1 MGRAAYGIRIAALL
15 LLLGIALACGRG
27 GPGLIP
33 SPATTTPGP
42 TPSPTAPPTPT
53 PSPAPAPTADQPPDR
68 DLVDLAQRFHG
79 LPADIP
85 RLARQSPYGY
95 QVGDREQFTI
105 LDIDEPST
113 RTVTASARLVTE
125 HAYFFLEDGLETDGS
140 ILETIGADFET
151 LVYPRVTAA
160 FGKEWSPGVDADA
173 RISIVH
179 AGLSGAGGYF
189 SASDEYPRR
198 VVPRSNE
205 REAVYLDASFLDSP
219 GSAYNALL
227 AHELQ
232 HLVHWNADGS
242 EEAWVNEGLSQ
253 VAAELVGGGT
263 AAVGSFLDVP
273 DTQLTDWPPDG
284 GGVHYGESQLF
295 FRYLLDR
302 FGGRENAAALLA
314 APDDGIAGVNAYLR
328 EFGTSFEDVFADWA
342 VANYLDEAA
351 GPYAHQ
357 EANLTVGAVTTIPGA
372 SEGDG
377 SVHQFAADYLEI
389 DPPAGGASFVL
400 DGSDQASIGIP
411 PRDGPFWWSNAGDA
425 IDSRLTRE
433 FDLAGLTSATLHFR
447 TWFDIELGWDYAYVA
462 ASGDGGRTW
471 KALPGGHT
479 SDYDPVGQAY
489 GPGYTGNS
497 DSEWL
502 QEEVDLTPYAG
513 GRVLLRFEYVTD
525 DAAHARGFAV
535 DDIEIPELGFLDG
548 AEADRGWQ
556 AEGFRWI
563 EGPQP
568 QQFVVQLVERG
579 ESSPPKADR
588 LALGS
593 GNRLEVA
600 LDGPATIVVAA
611 ISGGTTEAATYRWSL
626 RLPADR

>member
-1 MGRAAYGIRIAALL
+1 MGRAAYGICIAALL

-27 GPGLIP
+27 GPGPTP
-33 SPATTTPGP
+33 SPAATPRP
-42 TPSPTAPPTPT
+42 TPSPTP
-53 PSPAPAPTADQPPDR
+53 PAPAADQPPER
-68 DLVDLAQRFHG
+68 DLIDLARRFRG
-79 LPADIP
+79 LPADTP
-85 RLARQSPYGY
+85 REARQSPRAY
-95 QVGDREQFTI
+95 QVGDREQFT
-105 LDIDEPST
+105 LVDIDAPST
-113 RTVTASARLVTE
+113 RTVTANLRLVTE
-125 HAYFFLEDGLETDGS
+125 HAYLFVEDSLEVDDST
-140 ILETIGADFET
+140 LETIGADFEM

-189 SASDEYPRR
+189 SASDEYPER

-219 GSAYNALL
+219 GDAYNAVL

-232 HLVHWNADGS
+232 HLIHWNADGG

-263 AAVGSFLDVP
+263 AAAGDFLAVP
-273 DTQLTDWPPDG
+273 DTQLTDWPPG
-284 GGVHYGESQLF
+284 SGGVHYGESQLF

-314 APDDGIAGVNAYLR
+314 TPDDGIAGVDAYLR
-328 EFGTSFEDVFADWA
+328 QFGSSFEDVFADWT
-342 VANYLDEAA
+342 VANYLDEAG

-357 EANLTVGAVTTIPGA
+357 GADRTVATVTTITEAG
-372 SEGDG
+372 EGND
-377 SVHQFAADYLEI
+377 SVHQFAADYLEVE
-389 DPPAGGASFVL
+389 PPAGSATFTL
-400 DGSDQASIGIP
+400 DGSDQVSIGIP

-433 FDLAGLTSATLHFR
+433 FDLTSLSSATLRFR
-447 TWFDIELGWDYAYVA
+447 TWFDTELGWDYAYVA
-462 ASGDGGRTW
+462 ASSDGGRTW
-471 KALPGGHT
+471 EALSGRHT

-489 GPGYTGNS
+489 GPGYTG
-497 DSEWL
+497 DSGGEWL
-502 QEEVDLTPYAG
+502 QEEVDLTAYAG
-513 GRVLLRFEYVTD
+513 GRVLLRFEYITD

-535 DDIEIPELGFLDG
+535 DDIEIPELGFADG
-548 AEADRGWQ
+548 ADADDSWQ
-556 AEGFRWI
+556 AEGFRRI
-563 EGPQP
+563 EGPQA
-568 QQFVVQLVERG
+568 QRFLVQLVERG
-579 ESSPPKADR
+579 EASPPKADR

-611 ISGGTTEAATYRWSL
+611 VSEGTTETATYRWSL
-626 RLPADR
+626 RAP